1 MGLISRVSSRTYRR
15 NLNKKM
21 SFIGAVVVGQP
32 AVLNFQNNGDKWLAQ
47 LPFIKQVPINQIV
60 NITCFL
66 TQVLPD
72 ENLGAEIFVN
82 IGDDWNS
89 IGYLSN
95 DKPSTV
101 LNVKITDE
109 RNLNGLTIGVQ
120 AKELTTLKH
129 TFPDESVQDRV
140 VRAEKVA
147 TKVVNHLQNF
157 AHSFVI
163 TANDIGNHIQN
174 GNITMQ
180 EEFVPLKSFGKWMNS
195 LTRRLQNDPDFQ

>member
-1 MGLISRVSSRTYRR
+1 
-15 NLNKKM
+15 M
-21 SFIGAVVVGQP
+21 SFLGVVVVGQP
-32 AVLNFQNNGDKWLAQ
+32 AVLNFVQDSNDSEKFLAQ
-47 LPFIKQVPINQIV
+47 VPFIKTVPLNQIV

-66 TQVLPD
+66 TQTLPD
-72 ENLGAEIFVN
+72 NNLGAEIFVN
-82 IGDDWNS
+82 IGDDWSS

-101 LNVKITDE
+101 LNVKIADP
-109 RNLNGLTIGVQ
+109 RNQNGIVVGVQ
-120 AKELTTLKH
+120 AKDLSNLKH

-147 TKVVNHLQNF
+147 NKVVNHLQNF

-163 TANDIGNHIQN
+163 SANDIGNHIQN

-195 LTRRLQNDPDFQ
+195 LTRRLQNDPDFK